1 MASIP
6 CRADID
12 FLWLFHE
19 RSIIAVLLDKR
30 NLTNDKKRRKNTVDD
45 FLINDTELFVN
56 IDRSTT
62 AASIIIRCDNRHR
75 RPIFER
81 DFNVI
86 LAVFNY
92 VYLFL

>member
-1 MASIP
+1 M
-6 CRADID
+6 
-12 FLWLFHE
+12 
-19 RSIIAVLLDKR
+19 LLDKR
-30 NLTNDKKRRKNTVDD
+30 NLTNDKERRKNAVNDL
-45 FLINDTELFVN
+45 FINDTELFVN

-62 AASIIIRCDNRHR
+62 ATSIIIRCDDRHR
-75 RPIFER
+75 RPVFER